1 MTYCHTSCHRT
12 WSIGEEHNGQTPSF
26 TTISKPRIWFIMQE
40 CLKNKQIWTPHIGQ
54 SLSFKVIKQTVINGC
69 SVVLSMNNYFNLHT
83 TSLWSQPSWAI
94 QWSATLKS
102 ISTVLPTW
110 RHMICML
117 FRYRAVYLKQI
128 WEIRRLSV
136 LSLLMWGWYLGLIAD
151 SSREWCSS
159 SSGCS
164 PEGSLRGA
172 GDGPG
177 AKICRGHSDS
187 ILWWRPARSAHLD
200 EVTDCVCVPAHA
212 KCTCVFAF
220 QPWQRGTGGRR
231 TPAWR
236 VGNISFFSTAMLL

>member
-1 MTYCHTSCHRT
+1 MAGWLNTSAKYSDNQEGKHKQEVKQHEEADTFKTMTYCHTSCHRT

-117 FRYRAVYLKQI
+117 FRSDI
-128 WEIRRLSV
+128 V
-136 LSLLMWGWYLGLIAD
+136 LY
-151 SSREWCSS
+151 
-159 SSGCS
+159 
-164 PEGSLRGA
+164 
-172 GDGPG
+172 
-177 AKICRGHSDS
+177 
-187 ILWWRPARSAHLD
+187 
-200 EVTDCVCVPAHA
+200 T
-212 KCTCVFAF
+212 
-220 QPWQRGTGGRR
+220 
-231 TPAWR
+231 
-236 VGNISFFSTAMLL
+236 